1 MGHVF
6 YYEASMRE
14 PGRLLPLAAALT
26 LTLGVGVVSAQTV
39 IIKNAPAGSDN
50 ELVLNATTVETVKAD
65 TEGVARL
72 AVNLSKNVNK
82 TQTDAQI
89 FVDVCENVRRVYIAE
104 RGIQPPAPEA
114 GCTRREMG
122 GLFLIR
128 DVSSILID
136 VGPGSPTLMLRQGPI
151 SLDPPRTW
159 TAPTGLVI
167 FGGAGLSKIR
177 DAGVFACGSVT
188 ECSASGY
195 GTTYTVGVAY
205 WVTPFLAAEAS
216 FLKPAEMKAEA
227 TLETYRFTTTFDTE
241 LLNVVGKV
249 GVPVGIVRPY
259 GQVGGTYFRGT
270 LLTTQ
275 TNTVGTDS
283 ILQTYWQRTGGW
295 GLTFG
300 GGLEIWV
307 APVFGIYG
315 EVGWS
320 SLKGKL
326 LEPDRGEGQTD
337 DRLTQFMFGARI
349 RLGG

>member
-1 MGHVF
+1 
-6 YYEASMRE
+6 MRE

-26 LTLGVGVVSAQTV
+26 LTLGVGVASAQTV
-39 IIKNAPAGSDN
+39 IVKNAPVGSDI
-50 ELVLNATTVETVKAD
+50 ELVLNATTVTTAKAD
-65 TEGVARL
+65 AEGVARL
-72 AVNLSKNVNK
+72 GVNLQKNVNK
-82 TQTDAQI
+82 TQTDAQV
-89 FVDVCENVRRVYIAE
+89 FVDICENVRRVYIAE
-104 RGIQPPAPEA
+104 RGIQPPPPEA
-114 GCTRREMG
+114 GCTRRDMG
-122 GLFLIR
+122 GLFLVR
-128 DVSSILID
+128 DISSMLID
-136 VGPGSPTLMLRQGPI
+136 VGPGSPTLMLRQGSI

-159 TAPTGLVI
+159 TAPRGLVL

-177 DAGVFACGSVT
+177 DAGAFACGAVA
-188 ECSASGY
+188 ECSSSGY
-195 GTTYTVGVAY
+195 GTTYTVGAAF

-216 FLKPAEMKAEA
+216 FLKPAEMSAEA

-249 GVPVGIVRPY
+249 GVPIGIVRPY

-283 ILQTYWQRTGGW
+283 ILQTNWQRTGGW

-300 GGLEIWV
+300 GGLEVWV
-307 APVFGIYG
+307 APAFGIYG
-315 EVGWS
+315 ELGWS

-326 LEPDRGEGQTD
+326 LEPEPGEGETD

>member
-1 MGHVF
+1 
-6 YYEASMRE
+6 MRV

-26 LTLGVGVVSAQTV
+26 LTLGVGIASAQTV
-39 IIKNAPAGSDN
+39 IVKNAPVGSDI
-50 ELVLNATTVETVKAD
+50 ELVLNATAVETAKAD
-65 TEGVARL
+65 ADGVARL
-72 AVNLSKNVNK
+72 GVNLQKNVNK

-89 FVDVCENVRRVYIAE
+89 FVDICENVRRVFIAE
-104 RGIQPPAPEA
+104 RGIQPAAPEA
-114 GCTRREMG
+114 GCTRRDMG
-122 GLFLIR
+122 GLFLVR
-128 DVSSILID
+128 DVSSMLID

-159 TAPTGLVI
+159 TAPTGLVL
-167 FGGAGLSKIR
+167 FGGAGLSKLR
-177 DAGVFACGSVT
+177 DAGAFACGNVT
-188 ECSASGY
+188 ECSSSGY
-195 GTTYTVGVAY
+195 GTTYTFGAAF

-216 FLKPAEMKAEA
+216 YLKPAEMKAEG
-227 TLETYRFTTTFDTE
+227 TLETYRFTTEFDTE

-249 GVPVGIVRPY
+249 GVPIGIVRPY

-270 LLTTQ
+270 LITTQ
-275 TNTVGTDS
+275 TNTVGTES
-283 ILQTYWQRTGGW
+283 IQQTYWQRTGGW

-307 APVFGIYG
+307 APAFGIYG
-315 EVGWS
+315 ELGWS

-326 LEPDRGEGQTD
+326 LDPDPGEGETD